1 MDEVVT
7 PKYKILSIDGGGI
20 RGVIPAIILA
30 EIEKRTQQ
38 PIYELFDII
47 AGTSTGGLLAL
58 GLTKPKPNTTEPT
71 PQYSAQD
78 LIDMYIDYGG
88 VIFYESLFE
97 QMLGPLEDVM
107 AGPKFSS
114 EGRDEV
120 VSKFFGET
128 PLASC
133 LKEVFVTSYDIEQRI
148 PVFFTSQL
156 EKQQIESRQFRK
168 LCLGFTLKDAA
179 MATSAAPT
187 YFEPYHVATSH
198 NTSGYY
204 SLIDGGMVANNPA
217 HLAIM
222 EAELTERAKGV
233 ELSKNDI
240 LLLSLGTGSLTSVYK
255 YEEAKNWGL
264 IQWARPLLNIMLDG
278 GSELIAGELQRILEP
293 KNIEN
298 PGLYYRYQTFLTQ
311 ELEAMDNA
319 KPQNIEA
326 LKQLAHRLI
335 EEKDAEIEQLCE
347 ILTQGV

>member
-1 MDEVVT
+1 
-7 PKYKILSIDGGGI
+7 
-20 RGVIPAIILA
+20 
-30 EIEKRTQQ
+30 
-38 PIYELFDII
+38 
-47 AGTSTGGLLAL
+47 
-58 GLTKPKPNTTEPT
+58 
-71 PQYSAQD
+71 
-78 LIDMYIDYGG
+78 
-88 VIFYESLFE
+88 
-97 QMLGPLEDVM
+97 
-107 AGPKFSS
+107 
-114 EGRDEV
+114 
-120 VSKFFGET
+120 
-128 PLASC
+128 
-133 LKEVFVTSYDIEQRI
+133 
-148 PVFFTSQL
+148 
-156 EKQQIESRQFRK
+156 
-168 LCLGFTLKDAA
+168 

-204 SLIDGGMVANNPA
+204 SLVDGGMVANNPA

-240 LLLSLGTGSLTSVYK
+240 LVLSLGTGSLTSVYK

-293 KNIEN
+293 KNIDN

-347 ILTQGV
+347 ILTTNLST